1 MIKHSKTL
9 LLAGLLIPG
18 AAFSDISKGDV
29 LGVSAD
35 AITAA
40 VEAQGYSGA
49 KVEVEDGE
57 IEVEAF
63 LNGQEYEIEV
73 SSETGE
79 VLAVYRDDDDHDDND
94 DDDDDDDDG
103 ADDYDDGDDDA
114 DDHDDDD
121 SESDDD

>member
-79 VLAVYRDDDDHDDND
+79 VLAVYRDDDDHDD
-94 DDDDDDDDG
+94 DDG
-103 ADDYDDGDDDA
+103 ADDYDDDDDDDDDA